1 MLSGKT
7 TQGKLRMNVKLAL
20 APLALALA
28 ASVALA
34 AAPIPP
40 NTPTPMPAVKAKMK
54 AVVDKT
60 STDLFNTAGEADPA
74 NGADAKKPDAAAWV
88 RLKKDADGL
97 KVVADWML
105 NPKVGKT
112 SEVNWTK
119 SAKEMSTL
127 SAAASKAAAAKDAKA
142 LAQAA
147 NDLSDTCTACHKYY
161 KKQD

>member
-1 MLSGKT
+1 MTS
-7 TQGKLRMNVKLAL
+7 KLAL
-20 APLALALA
+20 AAVALTMA
-28 ASVALA
+28 ASAAIA
-34 AAPIPP
+34 AAAIPP
-40 NTPTPMPAVKAKMK
+40 NTPTPMPAVKTKMK

-74 NGADAKKPDAAAWV
+74 NGADQKRPDAATWA

-112 SEVNWTK
+112 SEANWTK
-119 SAKEMSTL
+119 SAKDMSAL
-127 SAAASKAAAAKDAKA
+127 SLAASKAAAAKDAKA